1 MDTSSGFEGRLARE
15 TARIRWAAWFGDQD
29 LDLPLPAGWQA
40 DHFLPVDGEDIGE
53 KGIAVAL
60 ASPIGT
66 PRIRNLAR
74 GRKTACIVTDD
85 FSRPT
90 PSARLLP
97 PIIAELEG
105 AGIEPEDILILI
117 AQANHRHMMRQDLI
131 VKVGREIVERFRI
144 RGHFS
149 WGNCRLIGHTSR
161 GTPVSFN
168 REFLAS
174 EVKILVGS
182 IVPHNKTGFSGGA
195 KMVLPG
201 VASIETAY
209 AWHGPDGPKTGL
221 AQVASESRLDCE
233 EAVRLA
239 GVDCIVNVIP
249 NSRRGI
255 AGMVV
260 GDLVEAHR
268 AGVKIAKR
276 VFATK
281 VPTDYDVCILS
292 SYPKDNE
299 LQQAGRGL
307 AVWQSAKAP
316 IVHERGT
323 IVLAAACSE
332 GPGFHSL
339 YGPNMPLGGD
349 TRAASAFTFGKR
361 DIVYFMPGINHL
373 DLNRVNPDGTQSRRD
388 GAIHFTE
395 WSETERWLRAKHG
408 EKARVAVFPC
418 ATIQLPEEICL

>member
-1 MDTSSGFEGRLARE
+1 MA
-15 TARIRWAAWFGDQD
+15 
-29 LDLPLPAGWQA
+29 
-40 DHFLPVDGEDIGE
+40 H
-53 KGIAVAL
+53 
-60 ASPIGT
+60 
-66 PRIRNLAR
+66 

-90 PSARLLP
+90 PSERLLP
-97 PIIAELEG
+97 PIIAELEA
-105 AGIEPEDILILI
+105 AGIQREDILILI
-117 AQANHRHMMRQDLI
+117 AQANHRHMMRQDLV
-131 VKVGREIVERFRI
+131 VKVGQEIVEQFRI

-149 WGNCRLIGHTSR
+149 WGNCRQVGETSR

-174 EVKILVGS
+174 DVKILVGS
-182 IVPHNKTGFSGGA
+182 IVPHNKTGFSGGS
-195 KMVLPG
+195 KMALPG
-201 VASIETAY
+201 VASIETAH
-209 AWHGPDGPKTGL
+209 AWHGPNGPATGI
-221 AQVASESRLDCE
+221 AQVASESRLDSE
-233 EAVRLA
+233 EAARLA

-249 NSRRGI
+249 NSQRGI

-307 AVWQSAKAP
+307 SVWQTAKAP

-323 IVLAAACSE
+323 IILAAACPE

-339 YGPNMPLGGD
+339 YGPNMPMYGD
-349 TRAASAFTFGKR
+349 PRTKSMFSFGER
-361 DIVYFMPGINHL
+361 NLVFFMPGINHL
-373 DLNRVNPDGTQSRRD
+373 DLNRVNPDGTQSPRE
-388 GAIHFTE
+388 GITHFAE
-395 WSETERWLRAKHG
+395 WSVLKQWLRAKHG
-408 EKARVAVFPC
+408 AHARVAVFPC
-418 ATIQLPEEICL
+418 ATIQLPEEICW